1 MSQQV
6 GREARVDPVAAGGTA
21 AGIRATWIG
30 SVVNL
35 FLAVFKTWVGLL
47 SRSQALVADGV
58 HSLSDLFSDVIVIL
72 GLRWG
77 RKSEDQDHPFGHA
90 RIETI
95 SSMVVGVVL
104 IIVGLGLAQTA
115 VAALGR
121 GERPVPSLLAI
132 WAAAA
137 SIVLKEGMYRYTVV
151 VGRRLRS
158 PALIGNAWHHRS
170 DALSSVAVL
179 AGVGAS
185 YVHPAWSR
193 ADAYAALLV
202 TFFVLRVGVNLTWS
216 AFKEL
221 SDTAPA
227 PAEVEAIAGKAR
239 EVEGVRQ
246 VHDIRARYSGP
257 QIFVEVHIV
266 VDPDLSVRQ
275 GHEIAREVKWRLLGD
290 LHDVTRVIVHV
301 DPDTKP
307 GD

>member
-275 GHEIAREVKWRLLGD
+275 GHEIARVVKWRLRGD

>member
-1 MSQQV
+1 MSQAV
-6 GREARVDPVAAGGTA
+6 GAGASVDRVAAGGTA

-30 SVVNL
+30 SIVNL
-35 FLAVFKTWVGLL
+35 FLAVFKTWVGFL

-77 RKSEDQDHPFGHA
+77 RKSEDEDHPFGHA

-104 IIVGLGLAQTA
+104 IAVGLGLAQSA
-115 VAALGR
+115 VDALGS
-121 GERPVPSLLAI
+121 GERPAPSLLAI

-137 SIVLKEGMYRYTVV
+137 SIVLKEGMYWYTVV

-179 AGVGAS
+179 AGVGAG
-185 YVHPAWSR
+185 YADPAWSR

-202 TFFVLRVGVNLTWS
+202 TFFILRVGVNLTWA

-266 VDPDLSVRQ
+266 VDPELTVRQ
-275 GHEIAREVKWRLLGD
+275 GHEIARAVKWRLLD
-290 LHDVTRVIVHV
+290 DQSDVTRVIVHV

-307 GD
+307 GE

>member
-227 PAEVEAIAGKAR
+227 PAEVEAIAEKAR

-266 VDPDLSVRQ
+266 VDPNLSVRQ